1 MSESLPVDVPRFKE
15 LELVLGGFHLRQMHE
30 SDKELILKNYNEDL
44 IQRWMGIASPFLE
57 ENFTNW
63 LAFQRADQERGGGIW
78 WVIEQD
84 GVALGQIWF
93 RRQKWAEKIS
103 EIGYLAFPESRGKG
117 MIPFLTRELAKLAL
131 LEYKMNRVEIWCDK
145 DNVNSGRAALKA
157 GFTYEGT
164 MRKALYQRGVGLDSN
179 VYSMIAEDL

>member
-1 MSESLPVDVPRFKE
+1 MSEPLKADVQRFSE
-15 LELVLGGFHLRQMHE
+15 LELDLGEFHLRPMLE
-30 SDKELILKNYNEDL
+30 SDKELILKNYNEEL

-57 ENFTNW
+57 DNFTNW

-84 GVALGQIWF
+84 GIPLGQIWF
-93 RRQKWAEKIS
+93 RRQKWADKIS

-131 LEYKMNRVEIWCDK
+131 LKYQMNRVEIWCDK
-145 DNVNSGRAALKA
+145 ENVNSGRAAEKA

-164 MRKALYQRGVGLDSN
+164 MRKALFQRGVALDSN
-179 VYSMIAEDL
+179 VYSMIAEDI